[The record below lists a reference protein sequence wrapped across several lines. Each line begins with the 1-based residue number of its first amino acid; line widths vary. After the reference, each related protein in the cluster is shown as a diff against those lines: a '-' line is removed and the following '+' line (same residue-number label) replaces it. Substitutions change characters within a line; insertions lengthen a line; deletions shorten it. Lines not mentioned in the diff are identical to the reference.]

1 MSILLKK
8 VVAIFL
14 LSAALNLAAVQL
26 SVAEEKKTE
35 INTAFSVKQTLSSF
49 TGQRVLLKTAAGDI
63 EGTVVSVGDHIVHIS
78 KLSGKDFYDAVVVI
92 DTIIAVVFRAR
103 G

>member
-1 MSILLKK
+1 MSILLKR

-14 LSAALNLAAVQL
+14 FSAALNLAAVTL
-26 SVAEEKKTE
+26 SVAEEKTQ

-49 TGQRVLLKTAAGDI
+49 TGQRVLLKTASGDI
-63 EGTVVSVGDHIVHIS
+63 EGTVVSVGDHIVHIA

-92 DTIIAVVFRAR
+92 DQIIAVVFRAR

>member
-1 MSILLKK
+1 MSILLKR
-8 VVAIFL
+8 VVVIFV
-14 LSAALNLAAVQL
+14 LSAALNLAAVPL
-26 SVAEEKKTE
+26 SVAEEKTQ

-63 EGTVVSVGDHIVHIS
+63 EGTVVSVGDHIVHIA
-78 KLSGKDFYDAVVVI
+78 KLSGKDYYDAVVVI
-92 DTIIAVVFRAR
+92 DQIIAVVFRAR

>member
-1 MSILLKK
+1 MSSLFKR

-26 SVAEEKKTE
+26 GFAEEKKPE
-35 INTAFSVKQTLSSF
+35 VNTAFSIKQTLSSF

-63 EGTVVSVGDHIVHIS
+63 EGTVVSVGDHIVHIA

-92 DTIIAVVFRAR
+92 DNIIAVVFKAR